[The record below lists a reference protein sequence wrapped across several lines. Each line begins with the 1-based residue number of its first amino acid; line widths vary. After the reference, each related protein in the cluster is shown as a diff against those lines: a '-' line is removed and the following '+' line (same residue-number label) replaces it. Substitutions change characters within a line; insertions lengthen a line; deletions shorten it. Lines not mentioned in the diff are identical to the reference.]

1 MERESDRWY
10 KGFMANPESR
20 PVSLG
25 LVLVRV
31 TLGLLLFL
39 HAWDQIT
46 GPNGVR
52 DLISGADLSSPF
64 FAWWGEKLLKESP
77 GFFSNLLVWIEL
89 LGGISLFLGA
99 LVRPFGLLVALAFG
113 CCAVSDQDLLRA
125 TEILVAACALGCSL
139 SGAGRAL
146 GLDAIF
152 DQHFPRWVTWGGR
165 RSD

>member
-1 MERESDRWY
+1 MVDSERC
-10 KGFMANPESR
+10 

-64 FAWWGEKLLKESP
+64 FTWWGESLLKKSP
-77 GFFSNLLVWIEL
+77 DVFSHLLVWIEL

-99 LVRPFGLLVALAFG
+99 LVRPFGLLVALALG
-113 CCAVSDQDLLRA
+113 CCAVSDHDLLRA
-125 TEILVAACALGCSL
+125 AEILAAACALGCSI
-139 SGAGRAL
+139 SGAGRSL

-165 RSD
+165 RAE